1 MTSRWRDAGVG
12 LGVLAGLGA
21 LAAVPAVVSAA
32 LPAQG
37 PPLNR
42 PVEVGYGVRVDP
54 PPGARLD
61 VTDSRPGTGE
71 VVLVTGEGLRIR
83 LSAVAY
89 QGDPEPFTAHA
100 RHRLARDELL
110 RPAGRPEPL
119 RALVGELAH
128 DAVRRALQLHVAGGR
143 DQVDTLHPAQQHRHL
158 LLDLLGGTVHGA
170 PTFRTQLALARA

>member
-12 LGVLAGLGA
+12 LGVLVGLGA
-21 LAAVPAVVSAA
+21 LVAVPAVVSVA
-32 LPAQG
+32 LPSQG
-37 PPLNR
+37 PPVTR
-42 PVEVGYGVRVDP
+42 PVDVGYGVRVDP

-61 VTDSRPGTGE
+61 VTESRPGTGE
-71 VVLVTGEGLRIR
+71 VVLRTGEGLRIR

-119 RALVGELAH
+119 RASGLRGEWGPLTGEQPACYAVLTGPEVAVTALVTPVPDCAALPAP
-128 DAVRRALQLHVAGGR
+128 VRAALTGLR
-143 DQVDTLHPAQQHRHL
+143 
-158 LLDLLGGTVHGA
+158 LD
-170 PTFRTQLALARA
+170 PS